1 MESNDINF
9 IYIFFA
15 SKKVFFYFDKF
26 STFFRT
32 YLTFSYILQVDPSPP
47 LQEKKDQIIF
57 SLYKIRSRR
66 FGIEWDEI
74 FLHPKKFFFG
84 LRNYIL
90 LKLFPCA
97 LLNTRP
103 RSLGFWKTRS
113 TQAHWVRMVSV
124 KDRLKKVCLIGL
136 QIIWN
141 VF

>member
-47 LQEKKDQIIF
+47 PFKKKKYQSF
-57 SLYKIRSRR
+57 
-66 FGIEWDEI
+66 
-74 FLHPKKFFFG
+74 FLCIKYVREDLESNEMKFFFIQKSFFG
-84 LRNYIL
+84 LRNFIS

-97 LLNTRP
+97 LPSTRP

-113 TQAHWVRMVSV
+113 TQAQWVRMVSV
-124 KDRLKKVCLIGL
+124 KDSLKKVCLIGL